1 MPGESIVLG
10 DAFPI
15 FQTINWNRANPFPGF
30 ENIQVVSYEGA
41 DSLRFDLNYLNTSKK
56 WLKIAGQVD
65 VGYLDPWDVNPLVI
79 TTDFLDEL
87 PNGQYKAIVIFSW
100 TPLSGNDFV
109 KQGELVI
116 NITGTPPTQIST
128 DKIVYNLLYNRSDN
142 SLTGNSLVSIINNT
156 DLNLLKFWQN
166 GNVFAAAEN
175 FTNSF
180 NLIENAG
187 NPLATNP
194 AIPATGN
201 VNIPAKILKQTG
213 EFVTGFS
220 ISLLVIDG
228 GISIEPKSLAYEVF
242 KGTEQ
247 SKTLSVVNPLGL
259 NFLVTQVPSW
269 LTLDSTAGNTT
280 KTITATTSTSSLT
293 EGVYLGIIKFE
304 YDGKVIDIPVTL
316 DLKTFISIDK
326 TIDFCL
332 DLPEVKVS
340 KKTPEATIVRMTVTA
355 TYNVLGVATSFEK
368 VYSQNYFQDKVLF
381 GLGEKLHRHFPRI
394 KKHFFDDDQIVL
406 MQQIEASIKVEE
418 LDVNRNLLFDQ
429 TVSGIKLFPG
439 KKPKGYPFLTNT
451 VFRKKNDKAIIFSS
465 VVTGTAVTL
474 NKIKEVD
481 LPNPLVLGTASI
493 QFYDFPKVFQP
504 AHLQWENQNL
514 VPEWFTLTGDF
525 TITPE
530 FNHVYARN
538 IFNAQNEKYDFTKV
552 KTLNIS
558 TGLIMAKERPTVE
571 EMIESKLSF
580 IKIGETIYRCFN
592 ITKKMTL
599 QDSKEELLSNDL
611 EFLIVEQ

>member
-1 MPGESIVLG
+1 MPPPKSKSTPAIINVSYEHGTAVPSLVDIVLSVLEA
-10 DAFPI
+10 DAEFLQYSFNFTNTDTNWLKLNGYESSSYITIGTPSVQPVLQNLDLLTASNYIADVIFEISNASGYIGI
-15 FQTINWNRANPFPGF
+15 FQTTIN
-30 ENIQVVSYEGA
+30 
-41 DSLRFDLNYLNTSKK
+41 LTL
-56 WLKIAGQVD
+56 
-65 VGYLDPWDVNPLVI
+65 
-79 TTDFLDEL
+79 
-87 PNGQYKAIVIFSW
+87 
-100 TPLSGNDFV
+100 
-109 KQGELVI
+109 
-116 NITGTPPTQIST
+116 TGTPPNQIST
-128 DKIVYNLLYNRSDN
+128 DKSIYNLVYNRSDG
-142 SLTGNSLVSIINNT
+142 SLSGDSLLNIVNNT
-156 DLNLLKFWQN
+156 GLLLLKFWQN
-166 GNVFAAAEN
+166 GNIFEPAEN
-175 FTNSF
+175 FTDSF

-194 AIPATGN
+194 AIPTTGT

-213 EFVTGFS
+213 EFVTGFT

-228 GISIEPKSLAYEVF
+228 GISVEPQSLAYEVF

-259 NFLVTQVPSW
+259 SFNITQYPYW
-269 LTLDSTAGNTT
+269 INLDSTSGTTT
-280 KTITATTSTSSLT
+280 KIITANTATSGIA
-293 EGVYLGIIKFE
+293 EGFYSGIIKFE
-304 YDGKVIDIPVTL
+304 YDGKAIDIPVTL

-340 KKTPEATIVRMTVTA
+340 KKTEEATLVRMTVTA
-355 TYNVLGVATSFEK
+355 VYNVLGVTTNLEK
-368 VYSQNYFQDKVLF
+368 TYLQNYFQDRVLF

-429 TVSGIKLFPG
+429 TVSEIKLFPG
-439 KKPKGYPFLTNT
+439 KKPKGHPFLTNT
-451 VFRKKNDKAIIFSS
+451 VFRKKNDKAIVFSS
-465 VVTGTAVTL
+465 TVTGTAITL

-481 LPNPLVLGTASI
+481 LPNPLILGTASI
-493 QFYDFPKVFQP
+493 NFYDYPKVFQP
-504 AHLQWENQNL
+504 VHLQWENQNL

-558 TGLIMAKERPTVE
+558 TGLIMAKERAMVE

-599 QDSKEELLSNDL
+599 QDSKEELLSNDF

>member
-1 MPGESIVLG
+1 MEELVLG
-10 DAFPI
+10 NVTPKT
-15 FQTINWNRANPFPGF
+15 QTISWDRTEVPPNCEIETSSSNAEFVYFSINFINTSVKWLDFTGYEGITEGYLYNFYTF
-30 ENIQVVSYEGA
+30 ENLVGT
-41 DSLRFDLNYLNTSKK
+41 LKNTLDLPS
-56 WLKIAGQVD
+56 GS
-65 VGYLDPWDVNPLVI
+65 
-79 TTDFLDEL
+79 
-87 PNGQYKAIVIFSW
+87 YKAKIVFTFSKAGNAVNAVREVEV
-100 TPLSGNDFV
+100 TLLLSGYSPDS
-109 KQGELVI
+109 I
-116 NITGTPPTQIST
+116 YT
-128 DKIVYNLLYNRSDN
+128 DKTAYNIVYNRENNL
-142 SLTGNSLVSIINNT
+142 LTGDSLVSVINNT
-156 DLNLLKFWQN
+156 DLTLLKFWQN
-166 GNVFAAAEN
+166 GNIFQAAEN
-175 FTNSF
+175 FTDSF
-180 NLIENAG
+180 NLIENAA

-194 AIPATGN
+194 SIPTTGT

-213 EFVTGFS
+213 EFVTGFN

-228 GISIEPKSLAYEVF
+228 GISVEPQSLAYEVF

-259 NFLVTQVPSW
+259 DFLVTQVPAW
-269 LTLDSTAGNTT
+269 LTLDSTSGNTT
-280 KTITATTSTSSLT
+280 KTITATTETAILN
-293 EGVYLGIIKFE
+293 EGIYSGIIKFE
-304 YDGKVIDIPVTL
+304 YDGKAIDIPVSL
-316 DLKTFISIDK
+316 DLKTFISIDE
-326 TIDFCL
+326 TVDFCL

-340 KKTPEATIVRMTVTA
+340 KKTPEATIVRMTISA
-355 TYNVLGVATSFEK
+355 TYNVLGITTTFEK
-368 VYSQNYFQDKVLF
+368 IYSQNYFQEKVLF

-394 KKHFFDDDQIVL
+394 KKHFFDDDEVVL

-439 KKPKGYPFLTNT
+439 KKPAGYPFLTNT

-465 VVTGTAVTL
+465 TVTGTAIIL

-481 LPNPLVLGTASI
+481 LPNPLISGATYI
-493 QFYDFPKVFQP
+493 QFYDFPKVYQP

-525 TITPE
+525 TIVPE

-538 IFNAQNEKYDFTKV
+538 IFNAQNEKYDFSKV

-558 TGLIMAKERPTVE
+558 SGLIMAKERPLIE

-580 IKIGETIYRCFN
+580 IKINEKIYRCFN

-599 QDSKEELLSNDL
+599 QDSKEELLSNDF